1 VSSSPSRYR
10 ITRLIQR
17 GGMAEV
23 FEASILG
30 EGGFSRR
37 VALKRLLAEHVGDE
51 GFVRAFV
58 AEAKLVSQL
67 QHANVVGVYD
77 FGTMDDVPFQVLE
90 FVDGLD
96 LVRLEAHAASLG
108 ILPPAELW
116 LSVVSEASQGLDYAH
131 HARDGHGRPLGIV
144 HRDVTPSNVL
154 VSWAGGVKLGDFGIA
169 RSLEPREGGE
179 PTRVGQVKG
188 KLAYMAPEQLAGDAV
203 DARSD
208 VFAMGCVLH
217 RLLAGASPLETE
229 EARRRVQAG
238 QRPTIDARVPP
249 DVARVLAKAL
259 EPERDKRFASAAQL
273 ASECARAVAART
285 ATDVRT
291 TIRGWLERMRPP
303 ADRPPVSPLGML
315 MDVEL
320 VLSDD
325 ADDVLRRFASAVH
338 KTAEVDTRRELEARP
353 EAGLPSA
360 RIVRSTVPPQ
370 AAPSPVRSSFAPPT
384 RAGRTPASASGSSAA
399 PDPLSGTVVGEY
411 QILELIGKGGFAR
424 VYRAKHL
431 VVGREFALKVLLENY
446 KDSPGAQRRFQREA
460 LALHAVSHP
469 NLVGIE
475 DSGVTADGRPY
486 IVMELAVGTTLREAL
501 IDSGG
506 PFGLHRT
513 RRLARQMASALAEAH
528 RQGLVHRDLKPK
540 NIVLTQGKHGEEA
553 KVLDFGL
560 ALLLDPRS
568 ELTRLTSAGHYLGTA
583 RWMAPEQAVNA
594 AEVGPPADLYCL
606 GLILYAMSVGQPPFR
621 GTPDEVMRKHREE
634 VPDIPAVAGPFAPLI
649 ARLLEKDPTRRPAT
663 AQQVVE
669 ALTRLDLGPEPELA
683 EPSEPTRVETVATE
697 AGAGVLPTRVMVEP
711 GTVAL
716 VPKPRGATDDAG
728 RGASQASR
736 ASWPEQGS
744 SMRSRESA
752 PARAPLSRGAFVAL
766 AALALGAAGVVGAFV
781 ALTVT
786 ERRAVPVVTAPS
798 SPPAEPPPPPRPLAV
813 GAVGAEAEPPVAD
826 GVGGPPGAGGVRG
839 GAASPQG
846 AIGAVAAR
854 ELPSAAEAGADK
866 SPRGEPSGSDEA
878 AKAGEAAKA
887 EAAARDSARAARAEL
902 DAVRASVE
910 ARLTAELSERRLTR
924 ADLELV
930 EATRVAKGAWAA
942 ARDARTAERAGA
954 ALLAAVQSFSVDR
967 DALRTRL
974 EEVRAELG
982 RVAVGKGP
990 AVVGPIERRY
1000 LDLRSALSSGK
1011 DLLVIARDLRALE
1024 RDVRALE

>member
-1 VSSSPSRYR
+1 MTSGPSRYR

-77 FGTMDDVPFQVLE
+77 FGTMDGVPFQVLE

-108 ILPPAELW
+108 VLPPAELW
-116 LSVVSEASQGLDYAH
+116 LSVVSEAAQGLDYAH

-154 VSWAGGVKLGDFGIA
+154 VSWVGGVKLGDFGIA

-188 KLAYMAPEQLAGDAV
+188 KLAFMAPEQLAGDAV

-238 QRPTIDARVPP
+238 QRPIIDARVPP

-259 EPERDKRFASAAQL
+259 EPERDKRFVSAAQL

-285 ATDVRT
+285 ATDVRS

-303 ADRPPVSPLGML
+303 TDRPPVSPLGML

-353 EAGLPSA
+353 DAGLPSA
-360 RIVRSTVPPQ
+360 RVVRSTVPPQ
-370 AAPSPVRSSFAPPT
+370 ASPAPVRSSFAPPT

-399 PDPLSGTVVGEY
+399 PDALVGAVVGEY

-501 IDSGG
+501 IDSAG

-697 AGAGVLPTRVMVEP
+697 AGAGALPTRVLMEP

-716 VPKPRGATDDAG
+716 VPKPRGATDDG
-728 RGASQASR
+728 GVGTSR
-736 ASWPEQGS
+736 VEQSGS
-744 SMRSRESA
+744 LQRSRESA

-766 AALALGAAGVVGAFV
+766 AALALGAAGVIGALV

-786 ERRAVPVVTAPS
+786 ERKAVPVVTAPPL
-798 SPPAEPPPPPRPLAV
+798 PPAEPVAPPRPVAV
-813 GAVGAEAEPPVAD
+813 GAVGVEAARGTGEGARPATGAVSAAAEGA
-826 GVGGPPGAGGVRG
+826 PGAPG
-839 GAASPQG
+839 G

-854 ELPSAAEAGADK
+854 DLGDAARPTGAADK
-866 SPRGEPSGSDEA
+866 AAPAPADAPREA
-878 AKAGEAAKA
+878 PKPDDT
-887 EAAARDSARAARAEL
+887 ARDAARAARVEL

-910 ARLTAELSERRLTR
+910 TRLTAELAQRGLTR

-930 EATRVAKGAWAA
+930 EATRAAKNTWSA

-954 ALLAAVQSFSVDR
+954 ALLAAVQAFSIDR
-967 DALRTRL
+967 DTLRVRL
-974 EEVRAELG
+974 DEVRAELA
-982 RVAVGKGP
+982 RVAEGQGP
-990 AVVGPIERRY
+990 AVVGPLERRY
-1000 LDLRSALSSGK
+1000 LDLRSAVSGGK
-1011 DLLVIARDLRALE
+1011 DLLGIARELRALE
-1024 RDVRALE
+1024 RDVRALR